1 MGLSKDTLDL
11 IETLKKYDIKKNCM
25 KQKKFIYTLYDKMK
39 DIIDTNIVF
48 RTKKIDETASSY
60 IEGVDFMSEELI
72 IYIKKNIHCC
82 YELTNKKNTILYFTK
97 KNVNERL
104 VKHMFQIIQIVEKL
118 LNHSDFS
125 QKIIFFHTDRKKIFP
140 VTNKVVLGPN
150 EVNSGVTYVNT
161 VDQKNKKGCKIIL
174 YRKQEVLK
182 VLAHELVHAHLLDI
196 DMILWKDSVTFSKLF
211 CTKYNVLLNEAY
223 TEWYANIFNLVYI
236 NIIEGM
242 GRKSLMNMYFH
253 EVKYSIYISKKI
265 LHFYNIAGVRE
276 IIKKGETCSILFPQ
290 QTNILSYYILKNIL
304 LLQYDE
310 VKKDINNIV
319 EIIKK
324 NMYILDSIKN
334 KYDYND
340 GNKSLRL
347 CLYELKL

>member
-1 MGLSKDTLDL
+1 MGLSKDTLEW
-11 IETLKKYDIKKNCM
+11 IEKMKKYSIKQSYM
-25 KQKKFIYTLYDKMK
+25 KPKIFIHTLYDKMK
-39 DIIDTNIVF
+39 GLLDQNIVF
-48 RTKKIDETASSY
+48 QTKKIDDSASTY
-60 IEGVDFMSEELI
+60 LKDTDFMSNE
-72 IYIKKNIHCC
+72 IKQNIQQNLHCC
-82 YELTNKKNTILYFTK
+82 YELTHKKNSILYFTK
-97 KNVNERL
+97 KSVNVRL
-104 VKHMFQIIQIVEKL
+104 AKHMFQMIQIVEKL
-118 LNHSDFS
+118 LNHDDYS
-125 QKIIFFHTDRKKIFP
+125 QKIIFFHNDKKKRFP
-140 VTNKVVLGPN
+140 TTNKVVLGPN

-182 VLAHELVHAHLLDI
+182 VLVHELVHAHLLDI

-223 TEWYANIFNLVYI
+223 AEWYANIFNLVYI
-236 NIIEGM
+236 NIVEKI
-242 GRKSLMNMYFH
+242 GRKSLMNMYYH

-265 LHFYNIAGVRE
+265 LHFYTISGVRE
-276 IIKKGETCSILFPQ
+276 IIKRGETCSILFPQ
-290 QTNILSYYILKNIL
+290 QTNIVSYYILKNIL

-324 NMYILDSIKN
+324 NMYLLDSIKN
-334 KYDYND
+334 NYDYND